1 MLDDAV
7 DKHHIYLI
15 SHNGNIHKQR
25 TTKGWKFCILW
36 KDGSTSWE
44 NLKDLKE
51 AFPVQLAEYATKSGI
66 SDYPAFQW
74 WVPDTI
80 KRKERII
87 KAVKTR
93 YQKRTHKYGL
103 RLPKSVEEAYAIDA
117 ETGADFWHQ
126 AIMKEM
132 KNNAV
137 AFKFLENGESLPV
150 GSKWIPFHMIFD
162 IKCNFTH
169 KARFVAGGH
178 MTDAPS
184 QITYSSVITRES
196 VRIGFLIAA
205 LNGLDILAADVGNAY
220 LQAPTRE
227 KAAY

>member
-1 MLDDAV
+1 
-7 DKHHIYLI
+7 
-15 SHNGNIHKQR
+15 
-25 TTKGWKFCILW
+25 
-36 KDGSTSWE
+36 
-44 NLKDLKE
+44 
-51 AFPVQLAEYATKSGI
+51 
-66 SDYPAFQW
+66 
-74 WVPDTI
+74 
-80 KRKERII
+80 
-87 KAVKTR
+87 
-93 YQKRTHKYGL
+93 
-103 RLPKSVEEAYAIDA
+103 
-117 ETGADFWHQ
+117 
-126 AIMKEM
+126 MKEM

-137 AFKFLENGESLPV
+137 AFKFLENGENLPV

-184 QITYSSVITRES
+184 QITYSSVVTRES

-227 KAAY
+227 KVHTTAGPEFGPSNIGKTVIVVRAMYGLKSSETLQSLDFKPSYADPDVWMKPATKADGYKYYDYILVYVDDILVISDKPHPIMHSIR